1 MVSCRAP
8 GCPIPGGS
16 GRRALQA
23 FSWPQVQVGFSP
35 RLVLR
40 CWGFALAQYSFNN
53 PNETHFV
60 HRLSRCILRIIS
72 NRVFTWPYLCRH
84 TARYTLECF
93 CVRTPSIHMPIFTHT
108 QVYIYIYIYIYIY
121 LYYTDTHTF
130 TCTCPCTCTCTYTYN
145 KHTHTPICKYA
156 HAPQRSWTQTE

>member
-108 QVYIYIYIYIYIY
+108 QVYIYIYIYIIRIHTR
-121 LYYTDTHTF
+121 LHAHAPAHAHARTHT
-130 TCTCPCTCTCTYTYN
+130 TN
-145 KHTHTPICKYA
+145 THTPICKYA

>member
-108 QVYIYIYIYIYIY
+108 GIYIYIY
-121 LYYTDTHTF
+121 LYIIRIHTRLHAHAPAHAHARTHT
-130 TCTCPCTCTCTYTYN
+130 TNT
-145 KHTHTPICKYA
+145 HTHTPICKYA

>member
-108 QVYIYIYIYIYIY
+108 QVYIYIYIYIIRIHTR
-121 LYYTDTHTF
+121 LHARAPAHAHARTHT
-130 TCTCPCTCTCTYTYN
+130 TN
-145 KHTHTPICKYA
+145 THTPICKYA